1 MRKTIPV
8 STVIERANHFLSN
21 SEDAQTAERV
31 KPRRTSWRTLLH
43 DADAYAGFGYLA
55 SAKVVHHY
63 DRPPAEQT
71 TIEDETRRVYFFK
84 RGLR

>member
-1 MRKTIPV
+1 MRKTISV

-21 SEDAQTAERV
+21 SEDAQTAERQA
-31 KPRRTSWRTLLH
+31 TANLLETLLH

>member
-21 SEDAQTAERV
+21 SEDAQTAERQA
-31 KPRRTSWRTLLH
+31 TANLLETLLH

>member
-1 MRKTIPV
+1 
-8 STVIERANHFLSN
+8 
-21 SEDAQTAERV
+21 
-31 KPRRTSWRTLLH
+31 
-43 DADAYAGFGYLA
+43 
-55 SAKVVHHY
+55 VHHY

>member
-21 SEDAQTAERV
+21 SEDAQTVERQA
-31 KPRRTSWRTLLH
+31 TANLLETLLH